1 MKVSVSF
8 PLLNTF
14 KPNAVIPLQSHTEV
28 HGYQIWYTNSLDTKV
43 HSNYKLAT
51 HIGFVIPIDGIK
63 YALIPLIFPHF
74 CQHCVCEL
82 QCKLFQ
88 CFYWHFSFKS
98 WLLFVEV
105 FKSKMSNLFISST
118 VFTDRSYPSMCN

>member
-63 YALIPLIFPHF
+63 YALIPLIFPYF
-74 CQHCVCEL
+74 PSFLSTLCL
-82 QCKLFQ
+82 QTSVQTFSMFLLVFQ
-88 CFYWHFSFKS
+88 
-98 WLLFVEV
+98 L
-105 FKSKMSNLFISST
+105 
-118 VFTDRSYPSMCN
+118 